1 MGKTYRKDV
10 SQSPKKKKRQK
21 RIWKKF
27 QIRNALKGV
36 VHDYE
41 NNKEMSEL
49 SNEYLERDGNRYQS

>member
-41 NNKEMSEL
+41 NNEEMSEL
-49 SNEYLERDGNRYQS
+49 SDENFHADS

>member
-41 NNKEMSEL
+41 NEKEMSEL
-49 SNEYLERDGNRYQS
+49 SDEYIERNIDRD

>member
-10 SQSPKKKKRQK
+10 SERSKRKKRQK

-27 QIRNALKGV
+27 QIRNELKGV

-41 NNKEMSEL
+41 NNEEVSEL
-49 SNEYLERDGNRYQS
+49 SDEYLQADR

>member
-10 SQSPKKKKRQK
+10 SERSKRKKRQK

-27 QIRNALKGV
+27 QIRNELKKV

-41 NNKEMSEL
+41 NNEEMSEL
-49 SNEYLERDGNRYQS
+49 SDENFHADS

>member
-10 SQSPKKKKRQK
+10 SERSKRKKRQK

-27 QIRNALKGV
+27 QIRNELKKV

-41 NNKEMSEL
+41 NNEEMSEL
-49 SNEYLERDGNRYQS
+49 SDENFSTDS